1 MVTLGGRFGGLAHV
15 ARHWWWA
22 NTPIGEGVR
31 MEKGGVYMWIAR
43 EGPIWCGRGLK
54 WVWIAREGAD
64 SVRSRAEMNLD
75 STNKAVSVRLE
86 GGFVSN
92 LFVGAVICNFLIV
105 RLLSRNPS
113 VI

>member
-1 MVTLGGRFGGLAHV
+1 MTAVPGAVVGARPGITAPLGNARRAEKAFFAREEKPVVTLGGRFGGLAHV

-54 WVWIAREGAD
+54 
-64 SVRSRAEMNLD
+64 
-75 STNKAVSVRLE
+75 
-86 GGFVSN
+86 
-92 LFVGAVICNFLIV
+92 
-105 RLLSRNPS
+105 
-113 VI
+113 